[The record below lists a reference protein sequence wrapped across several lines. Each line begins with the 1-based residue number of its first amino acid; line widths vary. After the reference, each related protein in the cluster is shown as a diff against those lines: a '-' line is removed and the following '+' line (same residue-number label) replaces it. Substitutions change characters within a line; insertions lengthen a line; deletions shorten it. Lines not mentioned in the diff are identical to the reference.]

1 MIPGKVHLPCSTH
14 GTIKDRE
21 REAGDVGLSLFRTLT
36 AFALDVCSLS
46 MDFSELLVFGST
58 L

>member
-1 MIPGKVHLPCSTH
+1 MLCSTH

-36 AFALDVCSLS
+36 AFALDVCSL
-46 MDFSELLVFGST
+46 
-58 L
+58 